1 MLNVVLIVG
10 IALAALVAGVSG
22 AWSPCGFAMIE
33 TFTPHLCGGRGRRNL
48 GVALF
53 AVGAIVAS
61 AALGWV
67 LGLVGAGLPSSLTLS
82 LLAVLALVGAMRD
95 LGIMRIPLPQRR
107 GQVPESWRRE
117 LPLVVW
123 APAYGII
130 LGLGVLTFQVVST
143 FWVVAGACIA
153 IGNPTTGAACF
164 ALFGLGRVL
173 MVIIPPRLAETYA
186 AGAIGIGVA
195 MPVVR
200 RVNGLVLLAVGVL
213 AFGASPALGAD
224 GVGPIGTYL
233 PSAEGATLAVTQ
245 GGGDGTQ
252 AVIVTGAGITATI
265 AGASSPSVSG
275 NRVAVVCVADTPPCG
290 PVGGVA
296 VVDWTTW
303 TATPP
308 ESTDALPTYPLPIYP
323 IIEGAIRPSLS
334 GSRLAYVV
342 SEGSRQALYLIDL
355 NTGTRTRVTTVPAT
369 YDISGPSLSPTA
381 LAWARNAGSGSSVW
395 VRNLARGSQRS
406 IATSTP
412 GTILITPSVYGNRIA
427 WISQNGEV
435 AARSKVVVA
444 ALGGGA
450 QRTVATVV
458 SRTDILWGTSLT
470 ASTVYTTRWNP
481 FNATDLGTQPI
492 GRVVQYAVR

>member
-1 MLNVVLIVG
+1 MLNALLIIG
-10 IALAALVAGVSG
+10 IGLAALVAGVSG

-53 AVGAIVAS
+53 AAGAIAAS

-67 LGLVGAGLPSSLTLS
+67 LGLAGAGLSSSLTLS
-82 LLAVLALVGAMRD
+82 LLAVLALVGALRD

-123 APAYGII
+123 APAYGVM

-153 IGNPTTGAACF
+153 IGNPATAAACF

-173 MVIIPPRLAETYA
+173 MVIIPPRLADTYA

-200 RVNGLVLLAVGVL
+200 RVNGLILLVIGLL
-213 AFGASPALGAD
+213 AFGASPAFGQA
-224 GVGPIGTYL
+224 GVGPIGSYL
-233 PSAEGATLAVTQ
+233 PSVDGPTLAVTQ
-245 GGGDGTQ
+245 GAGDGTQ
-252 AVIVTGAGITATI
+252 AVVVRRASTTATI

-275 NRVAVVCVADTPPCG
+275 SRIAVVCVANTPPCG

-296 VVDWTTW
+296 VVDWPTW
-303 TATPP
+303 KPTPPATP
-308 ESTDALPTYPLPIYP
+308 DALPTYPLPIYP
-323 IIEGAIRPSLS
+323 IIEGAIRPTLS

-342 SEGSRQALYLIDL
+342 PEGSGQALYLRDL
-355 NTGTRTRVTTVPAT
+355 DAGTSTRVTGVSAT
-369 YDISGPSLSPTA
+369 YDISGPSLSPTS
-381 LAWARNAGSGSSVW
+381 LAWARNAGSGSSIW
-395 VRNLARGSQRS
+395 VRNLAAGRQRQ
-406 IATSTP
+406 IATSTR

-435 AARSKVVVA
+435 AARSRIVVA
-444 ALGGGA
+444 TLGGRS
-450 QRTVATVV
+450 QRTVATIV

-470 ASTVYTTRWNP
+470 PSAVYTTRWNP
-481 FNATDLGTQPI
+481 FNANDLGTQSI
-492 GRVVQYAVR
+492 GRVVRYAVR